1 MRTFLFLV
9 AGLWFPSLVFGLDGG
24 VVRVVDGDT
33 IVVLTDDKT
42 SVKVRLSYIDSPEK
56 SQPLGKKAK
65 QVLSGLVLGQVVHIV
80 EQPKPDRWK
89 RVLGVVFVNDGLN
102 VNREMVALGYAW
114 VYPKYNQDADLPAF
128 QLAAQRAGLGL
139 WRLQADQR
147 IEPWVW
153 RKLARQSRH

>member
-1 MRTFLFLV
+1 MRTFTFFLLGLLFPVL
-9 AGLWFPSLVFGLDGG
+9 AFGLDGR

-33 IVVLTDDKT
+33 IYVLTDANS
-42 SVKVRLSYIDSPEK
+42 SVKIRLSNIDSPEK

-65 QVLSGLVLGQVVHIV
+65 QVLSDLVYRKAVHVV
-80 EQPKPDRWK
+80 EQPKLDRWK
-89 RVLGVVFVNDGLN
+89 RVLGTVYVNDNLN

-114 VYPKYNQDADLPAF
+114 VYSKYNQDHDLPNI
-128 QLAAQRAGLGL
+128 QMEAQRSKLGL

-153 RKLARQSRH
+153 RKNVRQSRH